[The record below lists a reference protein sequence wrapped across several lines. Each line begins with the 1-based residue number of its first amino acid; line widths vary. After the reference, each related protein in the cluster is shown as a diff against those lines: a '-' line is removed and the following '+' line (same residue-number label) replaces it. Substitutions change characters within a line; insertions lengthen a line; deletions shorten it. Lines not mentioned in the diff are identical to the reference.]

1 MESVARE
8 DARREHRLH
17 IASKP
22 FRRMVLSSSNLGL
35 HEETVPLFA
44 SRSLHL
50 PPSPKKKLA
59 VPRQCSLMQA
69 KTPSIHQSHQH
80 SRRKKI
86 NKLHN
91 LTFFIQ
97 RVSNNPEMS
106 VSSKSGTVALLII
119 VAVQGVKG
127 GGVVV
132 EVSQ

>member
-8 DARREHRLH
+8 DARRKHRLH

-35 HEETVPLFA
+35 HEATVPPFA

-50 PPSPKKKLA
+50 PPSPPKKLA
-59 VPRQCSLMQA
+59 FLRQCSLMQA

-80 SRRKKI
+80 SRRRK